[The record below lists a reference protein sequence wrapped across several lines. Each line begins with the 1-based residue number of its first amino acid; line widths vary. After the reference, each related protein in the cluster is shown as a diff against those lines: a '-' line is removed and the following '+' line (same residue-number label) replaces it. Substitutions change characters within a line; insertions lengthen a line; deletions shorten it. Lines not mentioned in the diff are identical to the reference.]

1 MFHLS
6 ASHRYRKAQIMTAKT
21 RTFLGTTIDRLSP
34 GDSRGKY
41 AAFTAQVWVYG
52 NTIEEI
58 KEAMRV
64 VQGVGRQHNGRT
76 YAN

>member
-1 MFHLS
+1 
-6 ASHRYRKAQIMTAKT
+6 MTATT

-41 AAFTAQVWVYG
+41 AAFTAQVWVFG
-52 NTIEEI
+52 NTIAEV

-64 VQGVGRQHNGRT
+64 VQGKGRQPNGIDTLRDLLSLD
-76 YAN
+76 